1 MQPVLVKPGLF
12 RDRREAGRLLAEKLA
27 AYANRPDVLV
37 LALPRGGVPVAYEVA
52 RGLGAPLDV
61 FVVRKLGV
69 PGYEELAMG
78 AIATGGVRVLNDQL
92 VERLGIGD
100 QAIEAIAARER
111 QELERRERLYRGD
124 RPPLDVRGR
133 TVILVDDGLA
143 TGATMHAAIDALRQ
157 QNPARIVVAVP
168 TASPEACE
176 EMKEK
181 ADDVI
186 CAITPEPF
194 YAVGRWYHDF
204 SQTAD
209 EEVGVLLAQQ
219 GTSETG
225 EIAQGPAMDR
235 PLIKAL
241 RETAYPLAGSARDYD
256 PLIGRIGEARF
267 ALLGEGS
274 HGTHEFYCERAEITK
289 RLIAEKDFTAVA
301 VEADWPDAYRL
312 NRYVGGASDDVDA
325 VEALADFRRFPTWMW
340 RNTVVVEFIEWLRA
354 YNEAL
359 PPGAERVGFY
369 GLDLYSLHAS
379 MKAVLQYLEK
389 VDPEAARQARER
401 YSCFDHVGED
411 TQAYGLM
418 TRLNLS
424 KSCEE
429 EVIGQLIELQR
440 RAADTMRRDGGL
452 ADDDLFYAEQ
462 NARLVKN
469 AEAYYRSVFL
479 EEVSSWNLRDRHMAE
494 TLDAL
499 VEYLGRKVGRAKVA
513 VWEHNS
519 HLGDARATEMG
530 QRGELNVGQLTREK
544 YGGEAVLIG
553 FTTHHGTVTAASDW
567 GKSAERKRVRPALAG
582 SYEALF
588 HAARRD
594 RFLLILNDSDLM
606 VQQLAAP
613 RLERAIGVIYRPE
626 TERQSHYFGARLVE
640 QFDAVLHFDKT
651 RAVKP
656 LESTEE
662 WETGELP
669 ETFPFAV

>member
-1 MQPVLVKPGLF
+1 MKAVRAKPGLF

-27 AYANRPDVLV
+27 DYADRSDVLV

-52 RGLGAPLDV
+52 RALGAPLDV

-78 AIATGGVRVLNDQL
+78 AVATGGVRVLNEQL
-92 VERLGIGD
+92 VERLGIPEQMID
-100 QAIEAIAARER
+100 AVAARER
-111 QELERRERLYRGD
+111 QELARRERLYRGG
-124 RPPLDVRGR
+124 RPPPDVRGR

-143 TGATMHAAIDALRQ
+143 TGATMHAAIQALRQ

-168 TASPEACE
+168 TASPETCE
-176 EMKEK
+176 EMKAK

-186 CAITPEPF
+186 CGITPEPF
-194 YAVGRWYHDF
+194 HAVGRWYRDF
-204 SQTAD
+204 SQTTD
-209 EEVGVLLAQQ
+209 EEVRLLLAQRNSQ
-219 GTSETG
+219 EKG
-225 EIAQGPAMDR
+225 EGAQSPTADS
-235 PLIKAL
+235 PIVKAL

-267 ALLGEGS
+267 ALLGEAS
-274 HGTHEFYCERAEITK
+274 HGTHEFYRERAEITK
-289 RLIAEKDFTAVA
+289 RLIAEKNFIAVA

-312 NRYVGGASDDVDA
+312 NRYVRGASDDVDA

-354 YNEAL
+354 HNDSL
-359 PPGAERVGFY
+359 PPGAEKVGFY

-389 VDPEAARQARER
+389 VDPEAAARAREH
-401 YSCFDHVGED
+401 YSCFDHFGED

-429 EVIGQLIELQR
+429 EVVAQLVELQR
-440 RAADTMRRDGGL
+440 RTADYARRDGRL
-452 ADDDLFYAEQ
+452 AEDELFYAEQ

-469 AEAYYRSVFL
+469 AEAYYRSMFL
-479 EEVSSWNLRDRHMAE
+479 EETSSWNLRDRHMAE
-494 TLDAL
+494 TLDELAA
-499 VEYLGRKVGRAKVA
+499 YLGRKAGWAKIA

-544 YGGEAVLIG
+544 YGSEAVLVG

-567 GKSAERKRVRPALAG
+567 GKSAERKRLRPALAD

-588 HAARRD
+588 HAARCD
-594 RFLLILNDSDLM
+594 RFLLILNESEAL
-606 VQQLAAP
+606 QQLGVP

-626 TERQSHYFGARLVE
+626 TERQSHYFRARLTE
-640 QFDAVLHFDKT
+640 QFDAVLHFDET

-656 LESTEE
+656 LETTAE